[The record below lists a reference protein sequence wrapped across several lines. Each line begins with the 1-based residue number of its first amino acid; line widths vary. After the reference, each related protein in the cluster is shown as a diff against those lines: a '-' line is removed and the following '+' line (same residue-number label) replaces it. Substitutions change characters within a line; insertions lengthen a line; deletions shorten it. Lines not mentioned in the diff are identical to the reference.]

1 MAKVTL
7 LSSTEYP
14 VETVYALW
22 QASRDDE
29 PLLDPQ
35 QLASDGYDDQKLE
48 GDMRALFVQLLGMG
62 LPILENVQFVFMLE
76 DIPVSFRE
84 QLVRHRIGSRV
95 GDQLGV
101 DIIPDLAE
109 STFWSQTM
117 RVRDMGRF
125 AVDRLYMVP
134 DSIRVDE
141 NMLMEYQHV
150 MQQLEDFYNYAVSK
164 GVARED
170 ARQVLPMATTHRIS
184 WGVNLRALQHVLG
197 NRTCW
202 IAQAGLWQPVL
213 EGILSELTKK
223 VSPVFAELA
232 KPPCW
237 KSGKC
242 NGGTCPFSEENVRRM
257 RGTDPF
263 PPCPVWLRDC
273 GGNEIE
279 GVDDKWRVS
288 RGEPEFWVTP
298 DREQDRVMRG
308 MLDTYSKAWGL
319 KLNLMVE

>member
-1 MAKVTL
+1 
-7 LSSTEYP
+7 
-14 VETVYALW
+14 
-22 QASRDDE
+22 
-29 PLLDPQ
+29 
-35 QLASDGYDDQKLE
+35 
-48 GDMRALFVQLLGMG
+48 MRALFVQLLGMG

-84 QLVRHRIGSRV
+84 QLVRHRIGSRI

-101 DIIPDLAE
+101 DIVPDLAE

-125 AVDRLYMVP
+125 SVDRMFIVP
-134 DSIRVDE
+134 DSIRADE
-141 NMLMEYQHV
+141 TLLMEYQHV
-150 MQQLEDFYNYAVSK
+150 MQQLEDFYNFAVSK

-202 IAQAGLWQPVL
+202 IAQVGLWQPVL

-242 NGGTCPFSEENVRRM
+242 KGETCAFAEENVRRM

-263 PPCPVWLRDC
+263 PPCPVWLKDC
-273 GGNEIE
+273 GESASEQAG
-279 GVDDKWRVS
+279 DKWWRVP
-288 RGEPEFWVTP
+288 GEPMYWCTTDP
-298 DREQDRVMRG
+298 EQDRTMRG
-308 MLDTYSKAWGL
+308 MLDAYSKAWGL
-319 KLNLMVE
+319 KLNLMGEG

>member
-14 VETVYALW
+14 VEPVCALW
-22 QASRDDE
+22 QGGRNGE

-76 DIPVSFRE
+76 EIPVSFRE

-117 RVRDMGRF
+117 RVRDMGQF
-125 AVDRLYMVP
+125 AHNRAFEKPASLEGKVCPNGETAVYRYFQFMDEAE
-134 DSIRVDE
+134 RV
-141 NMLMEYQHV
+141 
-150 MQQLEDFYNYAVSK
+150 YNDL
-164 GVARED
+164 VASGMGRED
-170 ARQVLPMATTHRIS
+170 AREVLPMATTHRIS

-237 KSGKC
+237 KSR
-242 NGGTCPFSEENVRRM
+242 S
-257 RGTDPF
+257 
-263 PPCPVWLRDC
+263 
-273 GGNEIE
+273 
-279 GVDDKWRVS
+279 
-288 RGEPEFWVTP
+288 
-298 DREQDRVMRG
+298 
-308 MLDTYSKAWGL
+308 
-319 KLNLMVE
+319 